1 MEQSLADLVK
11 LSRACLV
18 TPSAP
23 HNDNIVIDDN
33 SVTSSRSRD
42 SPDMSIPILKG
53 RIDDDTSLKGGI
65 TYLGGNPALSDCSRY
80 RPHVGFFNASL
91 FNMTPFIQP

>member
-18 TPSAP
+18 TPIAP

-53 RIDDDTSLKGGI
+53 ENKNPSQKKPGKPTPNKQRASISHQLRLVANSTYQVWYTTSAK
-65 TYLGGNPALSDCSRY
+65 C
-80 RPHVGFFNASL
+80 H
-91 FNMTPFIQP
+91 